1 MLLREATYSLA
12 KVLQQGPKLDGVE
25 LEISQELSRTLSQP
39 AGYWVPTSILA
50 GRRDLSAGTPGAGGV
65 TIETSVEKSL
75 IPVLR
80 KRSAVVAL
88 GATVLA
94 DLVSNIS
101 FPRQLTPATP
111 TWVTE
116 NQGLPPTDS
125 SFDRIVL
132 SPKRIVS
139 QTNFSSQ
146 LLKQSSLQIDEMV
159 RTDLIKGIGVALD
172 AAALVG
178 SGLNMPLGIMNYPA
192 NAAGAA
198 AYGSTATEVTFA
210 GAATWPSVVQFE
222 SNVESLDQVSDG
234 TGGYLAS
241 PKTKAKWKTTPKLI
255 NYPIYLW
262 GETETVNGSR
272 AIATNQLAATD
283 RVIFSSRWSDCLIGM
298 WPAID
303 IVSDP
308 FSMVEYNIVKV
319 TSNLLADCQFRFALS
334 FCPSTDSGAQ

>member
-1 MLLREATYSLA
+1 MEESYSLS
-12 KVLQQGPKLDGVE
+12 KVLLQGRAVDGWE
-25 LEISQELSRTLSQP
+25 REISQELTRTLEHP
-39 AGYWVPTSILA
+39 PLGVWVPVSILA
-50 GRRDLSAGTPGAGGV
+50 GRRDLTAGAPGAGGL
-65 TIETSVEKSL
+65 TIQTTVERSL

-80 KRSAVVAL
+80 KRAAVVAL
-88 GATVLA
+88 GATVLE
-94 DLVSNIS
+94 DLVGNIS
-101 FPRQLTPATP
+101 FPRQITPATP

-132 SPKRIVS
+132 SPKRIVA

-159 RTDLIKGIGVALD
+159 RTDLSKGIGTALD

-178 SGLNMPLGIMNYPA
+178 TGVNMPLGILNYPA

-198 AYGSTATEVTFA
+198 AYGSTAPEVTFA
-210 GAATWPSVVQFE
+210 GAASWPAVLDFE
-222 SNVESLDQVSDG
+222 GNVEALDQVSDG
-234 TGGYLAS
+234 TGGYVAS
-241 PKTKAKWKTTPKLI
+241 TKTKRKWKALQKNV
-255 NYPIYLW
+255 NYPSYLW
-262 GETETVNGSR
+262 ENDSVNGYR
-272 AIATNQLAATD
+272 ALAINQLAATD

-308 FSMVEYNIVKV
+308 FSMAEYSIVKV
-319 TSNLLADCQFRFALS
+319 VTNLLADVQFRYALS